1 MRIGATDMQD
11 DQLLDRPIW
20 GAEAIGREAG
30 CLDDK
35 GNVDLR
41 RTFYLLEK
49 GLLPAV
55 KVGRQW
61 SSTPRRLR
69 RFFAGEA
76 VA

>member
-1 MRIGATDMQD
+1 MTHILSDEN
-11 DQLLDRPIW
+11 LDTPIW

-30 CLDDK
+30 CIDND

-49 GLLPAV
+49 RLLPAV

-61 SSTPRRLR
+61 SSTRRRLR
-69 RFFAGEA
+69 RFFSGETA
-76 VA
+76 A